1 MQSYTD
7 NVKATRL
14 EILIVLSLQKLNATN
29 PIRAVTLNE
38 LQAYCPTHQSYS
50 TFYRA
55 TKHLHKNGYIFLGAK
70 DGKNDTY
77 YLNEKGNELIKECC

>member
-1 MQSYTD
+1 MNTD
-7 NVKATRL
+7 NVKTSRL
-14 EILIVLSLQKLNATN
+14 ELLIIISLQKLNAVS

-38 LQAYCPTHQSYS
+38 LKSYCPTQQSYS

-55 TKHLHKNGYIFLGAK
+55 IKHLYSNGYIFLGAK

-77 YLNEKGNELIKECC
+77 YINEKGNDLIKECY

>member
-1 MQSYTD
+1 MQTNTD
-7 NVKATRL
+7 NVKTSRL
-14 EILIVLSLQKLNATN
+14 ELLIVISLQKLNAIS

-38 LQAYCPTHQSYS
+38 LKSYCPTQQSYS

-55 TKHLHKNGYIFLGAK
+55 TKNLHKNGYIFLGAK

-77 YLNEKGNELIKECC
+77 YLNEKGINLIKECC

>member
-1 MQSYTD
+1 MQTNTN
-7 NVKATRL
+7 NVKASRL
-14 EILIVLSLQKLNATN
+14 ELLIVISLQKLNAIN

-38 LQAYCPTHQSYS
+38 LKSYCPTQQSYS

-55 TKHLHKNGYIFLGAK
+55 AKNLYQNGYIFLGAK

-77 YLNEKGNELIKECC
+77 YLNEKGTNLIKECC